1 MIVDSHIHT
10 EVSSD
15 SHLVLADAIRQAD
28 KLGIGITLTEHIDL
42 GYPVEGMF
50 TFDRDEYFARYG
62 QYKSD
67 RVRLGVE
74 IGMQTVYTAD
84 NRSIAEAHPFDYVL
98 GSIHM
103 VDGID
108 IYNEE
113 FYHGK
118 PKKMTYGRYF
128 ESMIDCLKSDT
139 YIDALA
145 HIDYICR
152 YARYDDTEIEY
163 RAFADYIDEVLHLV
177 IEREIALELNTRR
190 LYTAP
195 QAAYMLDTIYRRYY
209 DLGGRLVTIGS
220 DAHKAEA
227 VGWAVSD
234 AMALIDRWKLRPVY
248 YENRRPHDMK

>member
-15 SHLVLADAIRQAD
+15 SRLKLSDAHRRAEE
-28 KLGIGITLTEHIDL
+28 LGIGITLTEHIDL
-42 GYPVEGMF
+42 GYPTEGMF
-50 TFDRDEYFARYG
+50 TFDPKDYFARYG
-62 QYKSD
+62 DMRSE

-74 IGMQTVYTAD
+74 IGMQTEYTDA
-84 NRSIAEAHPFDYVL
+84 NRAIAHSAPFDYVL

-108 IYNEE
+108 LYNEE
-113 FYHGK
+113 YYHGK
-118 PKKMTYGRYF
+118 PKQMTYGRYF
-128 ESMIDCLKSDT
+128 ESMIDCLRSDT

-220 DAHKAEA
+220 DAHKTDAI
-227 VGWAVSD
+227 GWAVSD
-234 AMALIDRWKLRPVY
+234 AMSLIERWKLRPVY